1 MYVDA
6 AFGDI
11 DELVRKSPEALISSL
26 IEARYGRAISRI
38 RQEVDAILMPL
49 ELAGE
54 LQAEVG
60 SPALRITRRYYDAAG
75 ELLEISRSIHPAN
88 RFTFSMEMSRS
99 REQDR

>member
-11 DELVRKSPEALISSL
+11 DGLVRESPETLISSL
-26 IEARYGRAISRI
+26 IEARYGRAITRI
-38 RQEVDAILMPL
+38 RQEVDAILMPA

-54 LQAEVG
+54 LRAEVG

-75 ELLEISRSIHPAN
+75 ELLEISRSIHPAS

-99 REQDR
+99 RE